1 MTRDR
6 RDPPLG
12 RRIASHDRDAPVTT
26 VPQDVADRAAGYMG
40 APVSGKRA
48 LDEYIYRLLDEPAAR
63 RRSSTG
69 TGTPHASDRNRTFTP
84 GSSPIL
90 RQDRLGEAAIGALV
104 QELRGVIGR
113 CAQEQQLAIAV
124 TSIARA
130 DSIGMPKS

>member
-1 MTRDR
+1 MWR
-6 RDPPLG
+6 RTSSLY
-12 RRIASHDRDAPVTT
+12 V
-26 VPQDVADRAAGYMG
+26 G
-40 APVSGKRA
+40 APVGGKRG
-48 LDEYIYRLLDEPAAR
+48 LDEYIYRLLDDPEAR

-84 GSSPIL
+84 GPIL

-113 CAQEQQLAIAV
+113 WAQGQQLAIAV